1 MNEAPRSGCGCGE
14 AAEQLSAAADRE
26 QRRVLVIVL
35 AINVAL
41 FIGEFG
47 AGWWAG
53 STALQ
58 ADSLDSLGDAGV
70 YALSL
75 LVVGRSLR
83 WRAGAGAVKGV
94 IQGLFGFA
102 VLAEVVRKAFFGATP
117 DAPIMAVAAAVAL
130 VGNATCF
137 LLLTRFRHQDINLR
151 SVWLCSRNDLF
162 SNAGV
167 IVAAGAVAWLGQ
179 GWPDLVVGALVALLF
194 LHTSFEVLRVAIRQ
208 LRDPLPVVAAP
219 CRAPGAP

>member
-1 MNEAPRSGCGCGE
+1 MNEAPGSGCGCAE
-14 AAEQLSAAADRE
+14 AAGQLSTAADRE

-35 AINVAL
+35 AINAAL

-75 LVVGRSLR
+75 FVVGRSLR
-83 WRAGAGAVKGV
+83 WRAGAGAVKGA
-94 IQGLFGFA
+94 IQGLFGLA
-102 VLAEVVRKAFFGATP
+102 VLAEVVRKALLGATP
-117 DAPIMAVAAAVAL
+117 DAPIMAAAAAVAL
-130 VGNATCF
+130 VGNLTCF

-162 SNAGV
+162 SNSGV

-179 GWPDLVVGALVALLF
+179 GWPDLLVGALVALLF

-208 LRDPLPVVAAP
+208 WRHPPPVVAMS
-219 CRAPGAP
+219 CRAAGG